1 MSFPWDNITT
11 RTLGQKDH
19 VFTSSSDVGALL
31 NAHTEATEKMTRG
44 NSSDLL
50 LLSDAVSP
58 SLSLKIILGV
68 PVRIKDNNSISRG
81 QINSQPSSSC

>member
-1 MSFPWDNITT
+1 MFSEGLAMWVLTEMHT
-11 RTLGQKDH
+11 
-19 VFTSSSDVGALL
+19 
-31 NAHTEATEKMTRG
+31 TEATEKMTRG
-44 NSSDLL
+44 NNSDLL
-50 LLSDAVSP
+50 LLPNAVSP

>member
-1 MSFPWDNITT
+1 MFSEVLAMWVLTEMHT
-11 RTLGQKDH
+11 
-19 VFTSSSDVGALL
+19 
-31 NAHTEATEKMTRG
+31 TEATEKMTRG

-50 LLSDAVSP
+50 LLPNAVSP